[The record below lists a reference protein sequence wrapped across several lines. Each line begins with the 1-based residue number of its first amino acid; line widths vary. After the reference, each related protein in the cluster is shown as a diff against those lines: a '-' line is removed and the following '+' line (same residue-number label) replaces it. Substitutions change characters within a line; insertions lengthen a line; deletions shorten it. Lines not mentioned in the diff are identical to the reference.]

1 MALLPLEVKISD
13 LQLCDKD
20 GCDKWWPKADYEAV
34 NKQKFQKCPH
44 CREVDT
50 SPTKYWTGGWSGP
63 KEPGYHY
70 PAAMPPYSARRP
82 DERQS
87 SSSVKRGTPIDTS
100 MATSPTPS
108 KKPKL
113 PQATPNTPTNVAAF
127 ARMECKDSSTSNTT
141 SSPTTSKPDPNLET
155 LLSKTSHLYEAWK
168 KCKGQADTHLEKE
181 LREAQGN
188 FAKFQATIS
197 KVQKSVEES
206 EKQLSLAG
214 AELGKMETFWAEIK
228 GSTAKAGLDGVK
240 DGKICEEWQG
250 IAHKHVHLAWEEN
263 NRKSQAYSDVMS
275 ECAKTKQLAAHAQ
288 KKITA
293 IEEER
298 QQLKVFG
305 EFVSGVLPSKNVS

>member
-1 MALLPLEVKISD
+1 MALSHLEVKPSD

-34 NKQKFQKCPH
+34 NKQNFQKCPH

-50 SPTKYWTGGWSGP
+50 NPTKYWTGGFNGP

-70 PAAMPPYSARRP
+70 PAAMPPHSARRP
-82 DERQS
+82 DERQNT
-87 SSSVKRGTPIDTS
+87 SSVKRGTPIDTS

-113 PQATPNTPTNVAAF
+113 QQAIPNTPTNVAAF
-127 ARMECKDSSTSNTT
+127 ARMERKDSLNSNAT
-141 SSPTTSKPDPNLET
+141 SSPTTSKSDPNLET

-181 LREAQGN
+181 LREARSNLTTLQ
-188 FAKFQATIS
+188 TTLP
-197 KVQKSVEES
+197 KVQKCVEEC
-206 EKQLSLAG
+206 ENQLSLSS
-214 AELGKMETFWAEIK
+214 AEFSKMETFWTEINNA
-228 GSTAKAGLDGVK
+228 TAKADLDGAK
-240 DGKICEEWQG
+240 DRKTREEWQT

-263 NRKSQAYSDVMS
+263 DRRSRAHSDVMN

-288 KKITA
+288 KKVTA

-305 EFVSGVLPSKNVS
+305 EFLSGVLPSKNIS